1 MRAAL
6 VLGDAHAIDQ
16 DGAFRLH
23 VGIGRIF
30 EVFARQA
37 GLPLDVG
44 PWRAFEVIDERLD
57 TDGMAA
63 DEIPVEDLGLFGG
76 TCGFVRLHQDL
87 HHALEQR
94 RRHRRRE
101 PDTGLS

>member
-1 MRAAL
+1 MCAAL

-23 VGIGRIF
+23 VGIGCKF

-44 PWRAFEVIDERLD
+44 PLRAFEVIDKRLD

-63 DEIPVEDLGLFGG
+63 DEIPVQDLGLFGG
-76 TCGFVRLHQDL
+76 TRGFICFHQRLSSC
-87 HHALEQR
+87 
-94 RRHRRRE
+94 
-101 PDTGLS
+101 P